1 MDDLEKTRIKMNN
14 NYDVAQELYLK
25 CKNTGCND
33 ILSPI
38 NWLYN
43 QNKMLESYDVF
54 KKSYANNELMVNIQK
69 NEFTDYM
76 YFMCANYPVVF
87 GNKLK
92 EHIKNGK
99 DFDGAEIYLELN
111 NNY

>member
-1 MDDLEKTRIKMNN
+1 MKLKDLRNKMNN

-25 CKNTGCND
+25 CKNAGCND
-33 ILSPI
+33 VLSPI

-69 NEFTDYM
+69 MNLLIIWTLCVEITQLDL
-76 YFMCANYPVVF
+76 V
-87 GNKLK
+87 
-92 EHIKNGK
+92 K
-99 DFDGAEIYLELN
+99 D
-111 NNY
+111 